1 MVRRI
6 IWSENAA
13 IDKMRILEYWYNRI
27 GTKTYSRK
35 LDQQLRQ
42 SINFLKN
49 YPEMGRLMEKGNIR
63 FLVKDHYQ
71 IFYRFTNDEIRILH
85 IWDSRRNPDEL
96 VIEG

>member
-6 IWSENAA
+6 IWSENAVA
-13 IDKMRILEYWYNRI
+13 DKMRILEYWYNRI

-42 SINFLKN
+42 SIN
-49 YPEMGRLMEKGNIR
+49 
-63 FLVKDHYQ
+63 
-71 IFYRFTNDEIRILH
+71 
-85 IWDSRRNPDEL
+85 RRNPDEF

>member
-6 IWSENAA
+6 IWSENAVV
-13 IDKMRILEYWYNRI
+13 DKMRILEYWYNRI

-42 SINFLKN
+42 SIDFLKN
-49 YPEMGRLMEKGNIR
+49 YPQMGGLMENSNIR

-71 IFYRFTNDEIRILH
+71 IF
-85 IWDSRRNPDEL
+85 
-96 VIEG
+96 